1 MNAHPETVPR
11 WTDLFVTRP
20 VIAVVLSLALLLIG
34 IRSAF
39 ELPVIQ
45 FPVIQSSS
53 LEIST
58 IIPGPAQ
65 KLYEALSRSLLSAS
79 LPASRALTTSIQPP
93 PAAQAW

>member
-1 MNAHPETVPR
+1 MMAHPETVPR

-20 VIAVVLSLALLLIG
+20 VVAIIGSLALLLIG
-34 IRSAF
+34 IRSVI

-58 IIPGPAQ
+58 IYSGA
-65 KLYEALSRSLLSAS
+65 SA
-79 LPASRALTTSIQPP
+79 
-93 PAAQAW
+93 